1 MAEGELIT
9 IGCDG
14 WIRVWDLESI
24 EHAAPI
30 DLESDEGFY
39 LLDPMNE
46 IHVSADAILRSITR
60 SKEPMGP
67 DENFWFLQ
75 DAGGGI
81 WSVDL
86 SFSLTMRKLRKIR
99 QVNSKVSRW
108 MKKYLSTKGKYF
120 SVTRAPSRASLPR
133 PSRGWWC
140 LAARTGA
147 SACTTSRGR

>member
-1 MAEGELIT
+1 MIQQVKYKYTSRFCQVEIKRRDLTNCHRGPVQQFVMAEGELIT

-86 SFSLTMRKLRKIR
+86 SFSLTMRKPRKIR
-99 QVNSKVSRW
+99 QVKFPD
-108 MKKYLSTKGKYF
+108 G
-120 SVTRAPSRASLPR
+120 
-133 PSRGWWC
+133 
-140 LAARTGA
+140 
-147 SACTTSRGR
+147 

>member
-86 SFSLTMRKLRKIR
+86 SFSLTMRKPRKIR
-99 QVNSKVSRW
+99 QVKCPEDGE
-108 MKKYLSTKGKYF
+108 KLLT
-120 SVTRAPSRASLPR
+120 
-133 PSRGWWC
+133 
-140 LAARTGA
+140 
-147 SACTTSRGR
+147 